1 MTRAGDSLF
10 GRDTDDGDEPQPLGP
25 PDPGA
30 NARAREGGHG
40 GGESQEAS
48 SRERGPHLLAGG
60 TATGHAGHT
69 LGPMIQEKGPH
80 TVPERPHQM
89 TQSQEHVAGAEGCGA
104 EGHVGGCIRDHGGR
118 GGRRWGARTF

>member
-1 MTRAGDSLF
+1 MTVTSHSPSGLQTPELTHGHVREVTAGVSSDL
-10 GRDTDDGDEPQPLGP
+10 
-25 PDPGA
+25 
-30 NARAREGGHG
+30 

-48 SRERGPHLLAGG
+48 SRKRGPHLLAGG

-80 TVPERPHQM
+80 TVPERSHQM
-89 TQSQEHVAGAEGCGA
+89 MQSQEHVAGSEGCGA

>member
-1 MTRAGDSLF
+1 MTVTSHSPSGLQTPELTHGHVREVTVGV
-10 GRDTDDGDEPQPLGP
+10 
-25 PDPGA
+25 
-30 NARAREGGHG
+30 RARR
-40 GGESQEAS
+40 AS
-48 SRERGPHLLAGG
+48 SRKRGPHLLAGR

-89 TQSQEHVAGAEGCGA
+89 TQSQEHVAGSEGCGA